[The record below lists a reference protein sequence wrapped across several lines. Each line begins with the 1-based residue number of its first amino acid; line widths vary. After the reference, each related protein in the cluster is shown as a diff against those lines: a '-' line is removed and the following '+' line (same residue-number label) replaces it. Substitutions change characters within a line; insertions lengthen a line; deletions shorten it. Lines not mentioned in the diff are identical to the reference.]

1 MNTWIRR
8 LLPLLVIAAG
18 IVVLV
23 GLTKT
28 RPEPAKSTEGPPPPV
43 VQVISPTPADHRVVV
58 TGQGTVAPSQQ
69 TAITAE
75 VAGRV
80 EWVSDAL
87 VPGGVVKA
95 GAPLFRLEP
104 ARFDVAVARRE
115 AELARARTELQL
127 EQGRAAVAEREWA
140 LFNDAEGSGN
150 SALARREP
158 QLAAAKANVAAAQA
172 NLDEATLNLR
182 RTVLRAPFDGIVQR
196 ESVDVGQYISPGQA
210 VGQLLGSQT
219 FWVQVTVPLDRLS
232 WFALPA
238 ADGQGGAAATVK
250 QRSGSGS
257 SSRAGQVVRLLG
269 ELDQD
274 ARMAQLLVAVEQ
286 PLQGTQPLLVGAFA
300 DVDIQGRV
308 LKQVTAIPRQAVLG
322 DDTVW
327 LADAQQQLRR
337 HTLDVVWRNSDTV
350 FTRAPLPDGAQL
362 VTSRVPRAVAGM
374 TVKPAVSDDSST

>member
-43 VQVISPTPADHRVVV
+43 VQVINPKPADHRVVV

-104 ARFDVAVARRE
+104 ARFEVAVARRE

-140 LFNDAEGSGN
+140 LFNDADGSGN

-158 QLAAAKANVAAAQA
+158 QLAAAQANVAAAQA
-172 NLDEATLNLR
+172 NLDEAALNLR

-219 FWVQVTVPLDRLS
+219 FWVQVTVPVDRLS

-238 ADGQGGAAATVK
+238 ANGQGGASATVK
-250 QRSGSGS
+250 QRSGAGS

-274 ARMAQLLVAVEQ
+274 ARMAQLLVKVEQ

-308 LKQVTAIPRQAVLG
+308 LEQVTAIPRQAVLG

-327 LADAQQQLRR
+327 LADAQKQLRR
-337 HTLDVVWRNSDTV
+337 QALDVVWRNSDTV
-350 FTRAPLPDGAQL
+350 FTRVPLPEGAQL